1 MNTSYG
7 DTDLDPQAKPWI
19 PSFVLR
25 APKAP
30 MPRTVQEQKA
40 PTPRTVQAPKPI
52 TTMDRLQQILTSC
65 QSYSIL
71 FPPGTT
77 FDKIMRY
84 LTYHPDYSKR
94 ADEAFLRT
102 QHPAIRVCFNDP
114 EYIDFV
120 YVEGSVWAQCEVGF
134 RAPMGANLFHWDIHQ
149 PQDVSDGIIRLVR
162 NCYPDILGRGF

>member
-7 DTDLDPQAKPWI
+7 AMDLDPQAKPWV

-25 APKAP
+25 AP
-30 MPRTVQEQKA
+30 KA
-40 PTPRTVQAPKPI
+40 PTPRTVQAPKVPKPI
-52 TTMDRLQQILTSC
+52 TPMDRLQQILTSC
-65 QSYSIL
+65 QSYSLL

-77 FDKIMRY
+77 FDKVMIS

-102 QHPAIRVCFNDP
+102 QHPAIRVQFNDR

-120 YVEGSVWAQCEVGF
+120 YVEGSVWAKCEVGF
-134 RAPMGANLFHWDIHQ
+134 RSPLGANLFHWDIHQ
-149 PQDVSDGIIRLVR
+149 VQDVSDGIIRLVR
-162 NCYPDILGRGF
+162 SCYPDV